1 MAGEGHGLLYTV
13 SPKGGAAALSPAV
26 LGPFITLNLGDHRAS
41 LLSGW
46 GQYLGLSRTLL
57 AYLRSSFLMKGR
69 LVFPLVPQSA
79 LDRA

>member
-46 GQYLGLSRTLL
+46 GQYLDPPRLSEKLFSDEGQAGLPFGSTVCL
-57 AYLRSSFLMKGR
+57 G
-69 LVFPLVPQSA
+69 
-79 LDRA
+79 